1 MAPEQFYGKA
11 VFASDVYS
19 VGVTMYQ
26 MLTGELPYATPA
38 PSDIQ
43 RLVRGELVT
52 APRLKNS
59 RIPKAV
65 NDIVLKA
72 LAADVTQRYQ
82 RASDLLSDLLAGTP
96 RHGSGQATVSR
107 RPAASPVPRDANV
120 AEIQSRLRSRE
131 TRQPGFCWHCR
142 KPLQARTA
150 KCPFCGETQ

>member
-1 MAPEQFYGKA
+1 
-11 VFASDVYS
+11 
-19 VGVTMYQ
+19 MYQ

-38 PSDIQ
+38 PSDIR

-72 LAADVTQRYQ
+72 LAADVTQRYP
-82 RASDLLSDLLAGTP
+82 RASDLLTDLLAGT
-96 RHGSGQATVSR
+96 TVSR
-107 RPAASPVPRDANV
+107 RPAANPREANV